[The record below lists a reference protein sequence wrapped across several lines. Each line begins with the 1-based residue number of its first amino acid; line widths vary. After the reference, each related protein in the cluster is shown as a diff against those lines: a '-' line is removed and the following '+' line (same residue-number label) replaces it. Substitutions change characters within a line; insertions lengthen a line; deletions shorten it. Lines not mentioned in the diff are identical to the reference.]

1 MIELNEKIEKEIHK
15 LSSKTNSFIDTIF
28 SNPYF
33 KRSTQFGSIISD
45 FKETVVFENTGLKN
59 YLLFIVG
66 FVVLLLGLISIENQ
80 VFLLYFLLLLL
91 IEVSIFFYYKFRQK
105 IVITITSSGVE
116 LNTSFYNW
124 NEIYEYGFLITP
136 KHDYESYVLLL
147 FLKNETKFSF
157 ELNEFNNPEE
167 IIETMNF
174 FRNKFISNS

>member
-1 MIELNEKIEKEIHK
+1 M
-15 LSSKTNSFIDTIF
+15 
-28 SNPYF
+28 
-33 KRSTQFGSIISD
+33 
-45 FKETVVFENTGLKN
+45 
-59 YLLFIVG
+59 
-66 FVVLLLGLISIENQ
+66 
-80 VFLLYFLLLLL
+80 LL
-91 IEVSIFFYYKFRQK
+91 IEVSIFFYYKYRQK

-124 NEIYEYGFLITP
+124 NEIYEYGLLITL
-136 KHDYESYVLLL
+136 KHNYESYVLLL